1 MDHSLPAVI
10 SALVLSL
17 LLMKPGA
24 AAHDWPVYRHD
35 TRLTGVTEARG
46 RLTAPEVLWEHY
58 LGAPYVPLATS
69 GPPANPYEA
78 DLDGDGTPERFS
90 LSGQTITV
98 TDLQGHELWT
108 HTVEGRPLGGQV
120 RVAKLF
126 PDQRGLQIVSFSA
139 RMDTGEGQGYCF
151 SFDQGAARGR
161 LAWTTGP
168 LEGQHA
174 PTLVVDDVDGD
185 GLVEIVNAPHYR
197 VQIFNAQTG
206 ELKAEVPWDVGRN
219 YGVLL
224 TRPRGEGQ
232 PKEIYIVCDF
242 VLHVD
247 RLALVDGQWT
257 HVWGHKYVDPSNPR
271 PGARQRYLRVGPS
284 SVIDLD
290 ADGRDE
296 MVYMLVAADT
306 DDQWHLRVR
315 DAQTGEITADLPGIW
330 LWSVT
335 DLDGDGRPEL
345 VYTPTDQKR
354 PPTVCDLHVARYA
367 GGVLEDLDVLP
378 AVRPLLTT
386 VKLPLHADSIADEG
400 LQDLLQ
406 PDLNGDGRPELL
418 VSAATKGGD
427 GAAEDEAPPDRQEAG
442 QIRGF
447 ALTQGKLTPT
457 FTFSRPG
464 HRLNVIHAGP
474 TVATSDSGARS
485 CVVRV
490 RDLTAGQVLEVSP
503 AGEVLSEAD
512 LGRPGGHATTPI
524 VVDVDGDGVN
534 EIVIQTAAGEI
545 TAMKPGSDL
554 TAPAQVLWSRPGVS
568 MNRAPGYTANGAL
581 SPQAADLDGDGRP
594 EIVFAAEH
602 PSGRASLVCVAGDG
616 SLRWQTPI
624 PDCPWGGLQAGVNLW
639 TFGRFAGRQR
649 GLDVYV
655 DIHRRAKGS
664 SEGWVLRGDTGQ
676 VLWQRESLAS
686 AETTMPFGN
695 CLPPVADLDGDATDE
710 LFMAGWTIYAA
721 VSGRTGE
728 PLTPPVTLNSP
739 AVFGR
744 WIAYSWPTVA
754 DLDGD
759 GDLDVYLNSASYA
772 RGGYAALHADG
783 TPLWV
788 EFHDN
793 EQGSPSFGPVG
804 DFDRDGQLEIGV
816 PVLNGTLLC
825 LNAADGSHK
834 WRLNAPVSSD
844 VVGADINGDG
854 IVELLFCEPDGT
866 LRAVS
871 GRDGSAVWSLRL
883 AAPGHPIVADVN
895 GDGWTEVL
903 VSGHDGTLRMVG
915 QKG

>member
-1 MDHSLPAVI
+1 MDSTFWALT
-10 SALVLSL
+10 SALLLSL
-17 LLMKPGA
+17 LLAQPAPA
-24 AAHDWPVYRHD
+24 ANDWPVYRHD
-35 TRLTGVTEARG
+35 LRLTGVTEAPG
-46 RLTAPEVLWEHY
+46 RITAPQVLWEHY
-58 LGAPYVPLATS
+58 LGAPYVPIATS
-69 GPPANPYEA
+69 RPPENPYEA

-98 TDLQGHELWT
+98 TDLQGQTLWT

-126 PDQRGLQIVSFSA
+126 PDQPGLQIISFSA
-139 RMDTGEGQGYCF
+139 RMDTGQGQGYCF
-151 SFDQGAARGR
+151 SFDQGVTKGR

-168 LEGQHA
+168 LESQHS

-185 GLVEIVNAPHYR
+185 GLPEIVNAPHYR
-197 VQIFNAQTG
+197 LQIFNGQTG
-206 ELKAEVPWDVGRN
+206 EVKAEVPWDVGRN

-232 PKEIYIVCDF
+232 PKDIYIVCDF

-247 RLALVDGQWT
+247 RLALVDGQWK
-257 HVWGHKYVDPSNPR
+257 HVWGHKYFDPANPR
-271 PGARQRYLRVGPS
+271 PGARQKYLRVGPNP
-284 SVIDLD
+284 VTDLD

-296 MVYMLVAADT
+296 MIYMLVDADT

-315 DAQTGEITADLPGIW
+315 DAQTGEVEGDIPRIW

-335 DLDGDGRPEL
+335 DLDSDGRPEL

-354 PPTVCDLHVARYA
+354 PPTACDLHVARYA
-367 GGVLEDLDVLP
+367 GGALEDLDVLR

-386 VKLPLHADSIADEG
+386 VKLPLTADSIADEG

-406 PDLNGDGRPELL
+406 PDLNGDGRPEVMVLSSPAL
-418 VSAATKGGD
+418 QPGDKGPGGGVSSELRAYQLAA
-427 GAAEDEAPPDRQEAG
+427 
-442 QIRGF
+442 
-447 ALTQGKLTPT
+447 GKLTET
-457 FTFSRPG
+457 FGFSRPG
-464 HRLNVIHAGP
+464 HRLNVIYAGP
-474 TVATSDSGARS
+474 TLAGPL
-485 CVVRV
+485 VRL

-512 LGRPGGHATTPI
+512 LGRPAGHATTPI

-534 EIVIQTAAGEI
+534 EIVTQTAAGEI
-545 TAMKPGSDL
+545 TALKPRLG
-554 TAPAQVLWSRPGVS
+554 TTEPPQVLWSRPGVA
-568 MNRAPGYTANGAL
+568 MNTAPGYTPNGAL

-594 EIVFAAEH
+594 EIVFAAEDTQ
-602 PSGRASLVCVAGDG
+602 GRASVVCVAGDG

-624 PDCPWGGLQAGVNLW
+624 PGCPWGGLQAGVNLW

-664 SEGWVLRGDTGQ
+664 SEGWVLRGDTGE

-686 AETTMPFGN
+686 PETTMPFGN
-695 CLPPVADLDGDATDE
+695 CLPPVADVDGDGTDE
-710 LFMAGWTIYAA
+710 LFMAGWVIYAA
-721 VSGRTGE
+721 VSGRNGE
-728 PLTPPVTLNSP
+728 PLFPPVTLNSA
-739 AVFGR
+739 AVFGQ

-759 GDLDVYLNSASYA
+759 GALDVYLNSSSYA
-772 RGGYAALHADG
+772 RGGYAAVHADG
-783 TPLWV
+783 RPLWV

-804 DFDRDGQLEIGV
+804 DFDGDGRLEIGV

-834 WRLNAPVSSD
+834 WRINASVSHD
-844 VVGADINGDG
+844 VVAADINGDD
-854 IVELLFCEPDGT
+854 VFELILCQPDGT

-871 GRDGSAVWSLRL
+871 GKDGSDVWSVKLS
-883 AAPGHPIVADVN
+883 APGHPVIADVN
-895 GDGWTEVL
+895 GDGLVEVV
-903 VSGHDGTLRMVG
+903 VSGYDGMLRVVG
-915 QKG
+915 QGG